1 MPFLVKIHLR
11 RSSEKSSRTMA
22 KTKKMP
28 YHKVTACTDDGV
40 RPSTSTETQG
50 AKKLE
55 KKGEHSQW
63 ISFLNDVN
71 MQYTNEN

>member
-1 MPFLVKIHLR
+1 
-11 RSSEKSSRTMA
+11 MA

-28 YHKVTACTDDGV
+28 YRKVCPDDGV
-40 RPSTSTETQG
+40 RPSTSTDTGEG

-63 ISFLNDVN
+63 ISFLNDFN
-71 MQYTNEN
+71 MQYIPMKISMK